1 MATRLDSIQ
10 LLDITLLQPNPFQPR
25 NKILKEELEE
35 LSQSINRYGILEP
48 LVVAHT
54 PAGYQLIAGER
65 RWRAAQMAGLIEVP
79 VIIREVTRREMLEMA
94 LIENVQR
101 VDLSA
106 LERAHSFRQLQ
117 QDFSLNLNEIAERIS
132 KSVSYVSNSLRLL
145 DLPDAIKDGLVGG
158 LITEGHARAIMGIS
172 SPSAMIDAY
181 KKILTENASVR
192 RAEEIG
198 RLARAKGGSE
208 QTINPKRNQVYQID
222 DKYVHEWEEQLTKLV
237 KAQAKVKLSRS
248 NTQTRI
254 TITLKGSPEQTQND
268 LEKIMKMT
276 DPKAIELKKAPQ
288 LKTLN

>member
-1 MATRLDSIQ
+1 MVKRQDSIQ
-10 LLDITLLQPNPFQPR
+10 LLDIALLQPNPFQPR

-35 LSQSINRYGILEP
+35 LAASINRYGILEP

-54 PAGYQLIAGER
+54 PAGYQIVAGER
-65 RWRAAQMAGLIEVP
+65 RWRAGQMAGLTEIP

-106 LERAHSFRQLQ
+106 LERAHSFKQLQ
-117 QDFSLNLNEIAERIS
+117 QDFNLNLNEIADRIS
-132 KSVSYVSNSLRLL
+132 KSISYVSNSLRLL

-158 LITEGHARAIMGIS
+158 MITEGHARAIMGIPS
-172 SPSAMIDAY
+172 QSAMVEAY
-181 KKILTENASVR
+181 KKILAENASVR

-198 RLARAKGGSE
+198 RLARARSGSE
-208 QTINPKRNQVYQID
+208 QTINPKRNTVYQID
-222 DKYVHEWEEQLTKLV
+222 DGYVQDWEDQLTKLI
-237 KAQAKVKLSRS
+237 KAKAKVKLSRS

-254 TITLKGSPEQTQND
+254 TITLKGSPEKTQAD

-276 DPKAIELKKAPQ
+276 DPKSIELNKSPK
-288 LKTLN
+288 LKTIL